1 MKISTIRIADLK
13 RPERNVRIHPE
24 KQIRELVRSVQM
36 FGQTRPMVVD
46 ENFTVLV
53 GNGLMTALERM
64 GAETADC
71 YVIPNLTEAEKL
83 KLMLADNQIQRLGID
98 DTEAFDQIV
107 AELGVDVDGPGYDEQ
122 LLKMLN
128 AEAES
133 ADDLFSGYGIV
144 SDAHKEQF
152 TQASA
157 RYERQDAEFTDA
169 AEQIIPSAAGTP
181 LQRPFQP
188 IRDNA
193 PLSHSPE
200 AASVPD
206 PIEGFDVPTPI
217 QRRFLICPK
226 CGEKI
231 WL

>member
-13 RPERNVRIHPE
+13 RPERNIRIHPE

-71 YVIPNLTEAEKL
+71 YVIPNLSAAEKK

-98 DTEAFDQIV
+98 DADAFDQII
-107 AELGVDVDGPGYDEQ
+107 AELGDDVDVPGYDDQ

-128 AEAES
+128 TEAES
-133 ADDLFSGYGIV
+133 ADDMFSGYGIV

-152 TQASA
+152 AQASA
-157 RYERQDAEFTDA
+157 RYEKQDAEFTDA
-169 AEQIIPSAAGTP
+169 AERIVPSGTGAS
-181 LQRPFQP
+181 LQRSFQP
-188 IRDNA
+188 IQDEA
-193 PLSHSPE
+193 PLSHSPKAAPAPDATE
-200 AASVPD
+200 A
-206 PIEGFDVPTPI
+206 FDAPSPI

>member
-71 YVIPNLTEAEKL
+71 YVIPNLSAAEKK

-98 DTEAFDQIV
+98 DADAFDQII
-107 AELGVDVDGPGYDEQ
+107 AELGADVDVPGYDDQ

-128 AEAES
+128 TEAES
-133 ADDLFSGYGIV
+133 ADDMFNGYGIV

-152 TQASA
+152 TQASV

-169 AEQIIPSAAGTP
+169 AEQIIPNAAGTP

-188 IRDNA
+188 IQDNA

-200 AASVPD
+200 AASVSD
-206 PIEGFDVPTPI
+206 TIEGFDAPTPI

>member
-46 ENFTVLV
+46 ESFTVLV

-98 DTEAFDQIV
+98 DADAFDQII
-107 AELGVDVDGPGYDEQ
+107 AELGADVDVPGYD
-122 LLKMLN
+122 
-128 AEAES
+128 
-133 ADDLFSGYGIV
+133 D
-144 SDAHKEQF
+144 
-152 TQASA
+152 
-157 RYERQDAEFTDA
+157 
-169 AEQIIPSAAGTP
+169 
-181 LQRPFQP
+181 
-188 IRDNA
+188 
-193 PLSHSPE
+193 
-200 AASVPD
+200 
-206 PIEGFDVPTPI
+206 
-217 QRRFLICPK
+217 
-226 CGEKI
+226 
-231 WL
+231 

>member
-1 MKISTIRIADLK
+1 MKISTIRLADLR

-24 KQIRELVRSVQM
+24 KQIRELIRSIQM

-53 GNGLMTALERM
+53 GNGLMTALEQM

-71 YVIPNLTEAEKL
+71 YVIPNLTVSEKK

-98 DTEAFDQIV
+98 DSEAFDQII
-107 AELGVDVDGPGYDEQ
+107 AELGADIDVPGYDSE

-128 AEAES
+128 SEAE
-133 ADDLFSGYGIV
+133 DIDEMFSGYGIV
-144 SDAHKEQF
+144 GDEQKEQF
-152 TQASA
+152 AKASSQ
-157 RYERQDAEFTDA
+157 YEREEAEFTSNS
-169 AEQIIPSAAGTP
+169 EQIVPNAAGAS
-181 LQRPFQP
+181 LQQP
-188 IRDNA
+188 YQPMQNQSQ
-193 PLSHSPE
+193 LSHSQETTSTTNPL
-200 AASVPD
+200 
-206 PIEGFDVPTPI
+206 EGLNEPAPL